1 MLPFGG
7 NNKNSG
13 DLSIYMHYKSAESA
27 DFFLSPMKPY
37 PLDAGGIFSVIA

>member
-1 MLPFGG
+1 MLSFGG

-27 DFFLSPMKPY
+27 DFFCFTDEAAP
-37 PLDAGGIFSVIA
+37 A

>member
-13 DLSIYMHYKSAESA
+13 DLSIYMHYKSAEST
-27 DFFLSPMKPY
+27 DFFCFADEAAPALMR
-37 PLDAGGIFSVIA
+37 AGYFL